1 MKIGVIGAGAM
12 GGALA
17 NGILNGNVIPADELY
32 VSNRSKGKLESFA
45 QRGAHVSTS
54 NREVAEA
61 ADWLCIA
68 VKPWLVEGVLAEFAD
83 LLTEKKTLL
92 CLAAGIKGTELTQWA
107 GKACNILTVIPN
119 IAIAQGES
127 MTFVLPVKATD
138 ELTTQVSE
146 LFEKMGKVHVCDDKL
161 LQAGLA
167 LASCGIAYAFR
178 YIRAACEGGIE
189 LGFDARQSRDI
200 VMQTFLG
207 AVTLLQRESL
217 HPEVAV
223 DRVTTP
229 GGITIRG
236 LNAME
241 EAGFTNA
248 VIQGL
253 KACLK

>member
-1 MKIGVIGAGAM
+1 MKIGIIGAGAM
-12 GGALA
+12 GGAFA
-17 NGILNGNVIPADELY
+17 NGILNGKVIPADELY
-32 VSNRSKGKLESFA
+32 VSNRSQGKLESFSL
-45 QRGAHVSTS
+45 RGAHVTTD
-54 NREVAEA
+54 NRAVAA
-61 ADWLCIA
+61 TADWVCLV
-68 VKPWLVEGVLAEFAD
+68 VKPWLVEGVLADIAD
-83 LLTEKKTLL
+83 LLTADKTLI
-92 CLAAGIKGTELTQWA
+92 CMAAGVDGDDLVKWGAQS
-107 GKACNILTVIPN
+107 CSVLTVIPN

-127 MTFVLPVKATD
+127 MTFVLPIKASGA
-138 ELTTQVSE
+138 LTSQVAD
-146 LFEKMGKVHVCDDKL
+146 LFDKLGKVCVCDEKL

-178 YIRAACEGGIE
+178 YIRAACEGGVE

-207 AVTLLQRESL
+207 AVTLLQREGL
-217 HPEVAV
+217 HPEEAV

-229 GGITIRG
+229 GGISIRG

-253 KACLK
+253 KACLR

>member
-17 NGILNGNVIPADELY
+17 NGILNGNVIPAENLY

-45 QRGAHVSTS
+45 QRGAHVTTN
-54 NREVAEA
+54 NREVVKA
-61 ADWLCIA
+61 ADWVCIA
-68 VKPWLVEGVLAEFAD
+68 VKPWLVEPVLADVAD
-83 LLTEKKTLL
+83 LLTEKKTLI
-92 CLAAGIKGTELTQWA
+92 CLAAGVGGPDLQAWG
-107 GKACNILTVIPN
+107 GKACTLFTVIPN
-119 IAIAQGES
+119 IAISQGES
-127 MTFVLPVKATD
+127 MTFVLPIKATAEETQKVSDFFD
-138 ELTTQVSE
+138 E
-146 LFEKMGKVHVCDDKL
+146 MGKVCVCDEKL

-178 YIRAACEGGIE
+178 YIRAACEGGVE

-207 AVTLLQRESL
+207 AVTLLQREGL
-217 HPEVAV
+217 HPEEAV

-229 GGITIRG
+229 GGISIRG

>member
-17 NGILNGNVIPADELY
+17 NGILNGNVIPAENLY

-45 QRGAHVSTS
+45 QRGAHVTTN
-54 NREVAEA
+54 NREVVEA
-61 ADWLCIA
+61 ADWVCIA
-68 VKPWLVEGVLAEFAD
+68 VKPWLVEPVLADVAD
-83 LLTEKKTLL
+83 LLTEKKTLI
-92 CLAAGIKGTELTQWA
+92 CLAAGVVGSDLQAWG
-107 GKACNILTVIPN
+107 GKACTLFTVIPN
-119 IAIAQGES
+119 IAISQGES
-127 MTFVLPVKATD
+127 MTFVLPIKATAEETQKVSDFFD
-138 ELTTQVSE
+138 E
-146 LFEKMGKVHVCDDKL
+146 MGKVCVCDEKL

-178 YIRAACEGGIE
+178 YIRAACEGGVE

-207 AVTLLQRESL
+207 AVTLLQREGL
-217 HPEVAV
+217 HPEEAV

-229 GGITIRG
+229 GGISIRG